1 MGANVTG
8 KQTREATAPVSP
20 VPAPA
25 SRPTP
30 YTVGFYLLPNFPMM
44 AFASAIEPLRAANRL
59 SKQQLFD
66 WRLLSM
72 DGAAVCA
79 SNRIDIAVHDAVRD
93 GQEFDL
99 VLVCAGL
106 NEPPLADKRP
116 HQWLRG
122 LARSGTAIGG
132 ISLGAYVLAYAGLL
146 DGRRCALHWESLAA
160 FADLFPRIRTTH
172 EIFVI
177 DGNRFTCSG
186 GTAALDMMLQVITD
200 RHGRTL
206 ANDVSEQFI
215 HPRIRAAQD
224 SQRMA
229 IQSRL
234 GVANE
239 KLIAAVAMMEITDED
254 PRPVQEIALAIGLST
269 RQLERLFEKYVGSS
283 PSRFYLKVRLDRAR
297 AMLQQTS
304 QSILEIAVACGFES
318 ASHFSRCYREV
329 QGHRPSDER
338 AAAMH
343 SGTDTG
349 KVRAPRAGDQGA
361 AKTSRSKRSRLKS
374 S

>member
-1 MGANVTG
+1 MP
-8 KQTREATAPVSP
+8 ATAIRKRPREPGGALAAALQGTAAPSP
-20 VPAPA
+20 F
-25 SRPTP
+25 
-30 YTVGFYLLPNFPMM
+30 TVGFYLLPNFPMM

-66 WRLLSM
+66 WRLLSPT
-72 DGAAVCA
+72 GAPVTA
-79 SNRIDIAVHDAVRD
+79 SNRIDIAVHEAIGDA
-93 GQEFDL
+93 QFFDL

-116 HQWLRG
+116 HGWLRG
-122 LARSGTAIGG
+122 LARNGAAIGG

-146 DGRRCALHWESLAA
+146 DGRRCALHWESLTA
-160 FADLFPRIRTTH
+160 FAELFPRIHTTG

-177 DGNRFTCSG
+177 DGDRYTCSG
-186 GTAALDMMLQVITD
+186 GTAALDMMLQLITD
-200 RHGRTL
+200 RHGRGL

-239 KLIAAVAMMEITDED
+239 KLTAAIAMMESVDEE
-254 PRPVQEIALAIGLST
+254 PRSVQEISAVVGLSP
-269 RQLERLFEKYVGSS
+269 RQLERLFEKYVSTS
-283 PSRFYLKVRLDRAR
+283 PSRYYLKLRLNRAR

-304 QSILEIAVACGFES
+304 KPILEIAVACGFES
-318 ASHFSRCYREV
+318 ASHFSRCYRV
-329 QGHRPSDER
+329 VHGHRPRDER
-338 AAAMH
+338 A
-343 SGTDTG
+343 GTE
-349 KVRAPRAGDQGA
+349 R
-361 AKTSRSKRSRLKS
+361 
-374 S
+374 